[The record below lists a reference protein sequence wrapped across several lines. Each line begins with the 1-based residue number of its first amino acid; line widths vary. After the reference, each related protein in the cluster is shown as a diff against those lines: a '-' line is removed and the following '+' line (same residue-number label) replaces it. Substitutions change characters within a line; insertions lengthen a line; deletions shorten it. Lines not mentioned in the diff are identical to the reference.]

1 MINNKYKNK
10 KNNKYKG
17 KKGSNCI
24 TVQVIGPGSSANT
37 IQVND
42 DHHIDF
48 DDHNDFGDHNVI
60 M

>member
-1 MINNKYKNK
+1 MIDNR
-10 KNNKYKG
+10 YKG

-48 DDHNDFGDHNVI
+48 DDHNDFGDQNVI